1 MKCDGSTCSILQT
14 NKKRSE
20 KIMED
25 LISQTKMLLM
35 IALDL
40 TLESILVHQS
50 KKGRKQT
57 R

>member
-1 MKCDGSTCSILQT
+1 
-14 NKKRSE
+14 
-20 KIMED
+20 MED